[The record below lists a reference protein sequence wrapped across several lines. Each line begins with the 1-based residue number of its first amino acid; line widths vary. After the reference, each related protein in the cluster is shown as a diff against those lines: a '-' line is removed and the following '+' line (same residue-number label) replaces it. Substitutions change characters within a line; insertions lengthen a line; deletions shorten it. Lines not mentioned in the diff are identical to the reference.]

1 MITKKDEIFKY
12 IEGDSLDVLTDQF
25 SHFGWEGRGSL
36 AFYSYAMGYQKATE
50 LIFEEMKKGFNKD
63 MDTLIYPLCFNH
75 RHCME
80 ILLKYLYIKYSGEDD
95 EGLKKFLNSNHNLDK
110 IWKDVKPIL
119 EYNMNKMGSKIDI
132 DAIEHYIKE
141 MDKFDEK
148 SMRMRYPITKQLQA
162 NNEEEQRLDF
172 THFHQKMLEFYE
184 AIEKVNEDID
194 NQVYCQ
200 APQDEYDLFIEQ
212 YKKTRHLI
220 KGFINFLQP
229 YVEKEIEK
237 ESYEININSLI
248 ENSGELDVEG
258 FEEDM
263 EKCKKIL
270 SHFEGLSI
278 DAKKI
283 IIALYEAG
291 KSVVN
296 EEINLSISTE
306 DRMKDFINLCLSPS
320 IKSSYNDLDSDDNI
334 ERFLR
339 YTKDIKSYLE
349 KGVEILEIE

>member
-25 SHFGWEGRGSL
+25 SYFGWEGRDSL
-36 AFYSYAMGYQKATE
+36 AFYSYVMGYQKATE

-80 ILLKYLYIKYSGEDD
+80 ILLKYLYVKYSGEEDD
-95 EGLKKFLNSNHNLDK
+95 GLKKFLNSNHNLDK
-110 IWKDVKPIL
+110 IWQNIKPVL
-119 EYNMNKMGSKIDI
+119 QNNMNKMGSKISI
-132 DAIEHYIKE
+132 DAVEYYVNE
-141 MDKFDEK
+141 MHSFDDK
-148 SMRMRYPITKQLQA
+148 SMRMRYPITKKLEASNENQLRFDF
-162 NNEEEQRLDF
+162 NN
-172 THFHQKMLEFYE
+172 FHQCMSNFYK
-184 AIEKVNEDID
+184 AIIQIDRDID
-194 NQVYCQ
+194 NQVAYQ
-200 APQDEYDLFIEQ
+200 ASQDEYNLFVEH
-212 YKKTRHLI
+212 YKNMRPSI

-270 SHFEGLSI
+270 SYFEGLSI

-296 EEINLSISTE
+296 EEVNLSISTE